1 MMPNPYQQYQRT
13 QVQTA
18 STGEIVVLLYDGA
31 IRFLTRARMGLE
43 EGRMDG
49 AAADLIRG
57 QEIVLELM
65 AGLNF
70 DKGGTLA
77 VHLRD
82 LYLFMYDTLVQA
94 NVKKDSARIQTV
106 IDLLDEVRG
115 AWRTVVSGST
125 PVQPAAVPMPVR
137 GRAA

>member
-31 IRFLTRARMGLE
+31 IRFLNRAQIGIE
-43 EGRMDG
+43 EGRMDS
-49 AAADLIRG
+49 ATADLIRG

-94 NVKKDSARIQTV
+94 NIKKDTARIQTV
-106 IDLLDEVRG
+106 INLLDEVRG
-115 AWRTVVSGST
+115 AWREVVSG
-125 PVQPAAVPMPVR
+125 PARVQPVEVPVPVG